1 MTMTEEM
8 EITTPTETK
17 KTVQYCTV
25 KFTVG
30 WLPGAVGFTEAAKSA
45 LADAR
50 GTDKKAIRGS
60 YAILGAS
67 RDPLIKEGTAL
78 KRLLS
83 TIRDE
88 YTIPEYTLRVSAKT
102 AGEGEADDQARPE
115 KVAGSYLI
123 ESCKIEEFLQRFD
136 DARKQYLA
144 WGKRVADPE
153 NYERIRNA
161 DMIALDKDWE
171 VIEKK
176 YPSPQQMADSVSC
189 DMPKIE
195 PFDASFTLADV
206 APETSKMLREQA
218 EARLNA
224 SIEGATSELI
234 LEFKGMVEAV
244 AKNCGKRIRL
254 LPPMGPR
261 QDLRHAEVVQIL
273 RHEDDPD
280 IPEDKLLVTVQRARP
295 KSEDSDKFINVGK
308 PEELIISKAEYAE
321 LRPFET
327 EEYKQLTQS
336 GFENLMWLAKKIS
349 TVKSMLNGEEDA
361 DSITNLAREVESAL
375 TDMGGSAADIT
386 KQLKNSTYA
395 RAAAKQT
402 FTDFFDRLKDQEM
415 EVRQRGGR
423 VKRKI
428 KVLGNG

>member
-8 EITTPTETK
+8 VAVVENTEK

-67 RDPLIKEGTAL
+67 RDPLIREGTAL
-78 KRLLS
+78 KRLLT

-102 AGEGEADDQARPE
+102 VEENAENQARPE

-144 WGKRVADPE
+144 WGKRVAEPE

-176 YPSPQQMADSVSC
+176 YPSAQAMADSVSC

-224 SIEGATSELI
+224 SIEGATAELV
-234 LEFKGMVEAV
+234 LEFKQMVEAV

-261 QDLRHAEVVQIL
+261 QSLRHAEVVQIL

-280 IPEDKLLVTVQRARP
+280 IPEDKLLLTVQHAKP
-295 KSEDSDKFINVGK
+295 KSDDSDKFINVGK
-308 PEELIISKAEYAE
+308 PEEIMVTKAEYAE

-327 EEYKQLTQS
+327 EEYKQLTTS

-375 TDMGGSAADIT
+375 SDMGNSAAEIT

-395 RAAAKQT
+395 RNAAKQT

-415 EVRQRGGR
+415 EIRQRGGR

-428 KVLGNG
+428 KVLNNG